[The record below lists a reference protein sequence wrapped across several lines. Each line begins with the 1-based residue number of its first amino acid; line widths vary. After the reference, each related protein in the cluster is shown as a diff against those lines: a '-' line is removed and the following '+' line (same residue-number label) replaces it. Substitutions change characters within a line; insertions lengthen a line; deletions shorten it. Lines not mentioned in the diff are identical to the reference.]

1 MADNRGKVRARA
13 TTPGSASFDKAD
25 AEIPCTVLDLSST
38 GACLTFR
45 NGVTVPNA
53 FGLRIGS
60 ERRAHRVEV
69 RWRRADRIGVAFLEP
84 RAAPDVMA
92 L

>member
-13 TTPGSASFDKAD
+13 TTPGSASFDTAGL
-25 AEIPCTVLDLSST
+25 ETPCTVLDLSST

-45 NGVTVPNA
+45 AGVTVPA
-53 FGLRIGS
+53 SFGLRIGS
-60 ERRAHRVEV
+60 ERKAQRVEV